1 MSQPV
6 KITVGILALFA
17 FATGGSFAD
26 DPMPPGLTSAIENPA
41 IPSILDVTI
50 LDYNDEGH
58 GVVAINKIYKAG
70 TSTSGN
76 AWSPPKTIRG
86 YGYVGSDKIAQFKT
100 VADAKKTRFLVF
112 LDGDLLYSTYNNRFP
127 IRENKEGIVEVGTG
141 FNGSGGPWLAISEV
155 VKRIPTPVSFERK
168 YIQAAKLTK
177 AQEQNII
184 ELANQCGITNVA
196 KISTY
201 YLRPTRNRGITVESV
216 EEIAG
221 RDVSCDVLEIRYE
234 KWWPQ
239 IGGPPKGDNQIGD
252 FSAGNARPRKQ
263 TILKVGNKEYRT
275 RSIAGLT
282 IEECEAILAEFLKGN
297 YKLARGKR
305 NRLEQ
310 VDWTQ
315 PSGFYKRGD
324 VISVSFPHKQ
334 AGEGFF
340 DLEFEDIDPK
350 ITITQVMQAVP

>member
-1 MSQPV
+1 
-6 KITVGILALFA
+6 
-17 FATGGSFAD
+17 
-26 DPMPPGLTSAIENPA
+26 
-41 IPSILDVTI
+41 
-50 LDYNDEGH
+50 
-58 GVVAINKIYKAG
+58 
-70 TSTSGN
+70 
-76 AWSPPKTIRG
+76 
-86 YGYVGSDKIAQFKT
+86 
-100 VADAKKTRFLVF
+100 
-112 LDGDLLYSTYNNRFP
+112 
-127 IRENKEGIVEVGTG
+127 
-141 FNGSGGPWLAISEV
+141 
-155 VKRIPTPVSFERK
+155 ERK
-168 YIQAAKLTK
+168 YIQGAKLTK
-177 AQEQNII
+177 AQEQNVI

-239 IGGPPKGDNQIGD
+239 IAGPPKGHKQIGD
-252 FSAGNARPRKQ
+252 FSSGKARPRKQ

-275 RSIAGLT
+275 RSITGLT

-297 YKLARGKR
+297 YELARGKR

-334 AGEGFF
+334 VGEGFF
-340 DLEFEDIDPK
+340 DLEFQEIDPK
-350 ITITQVMQAVP
+350 ITITQVMQDVP